1 MCQKRVRCIQ
11 LRTQHTYVCTHS
23 DGEECSEKVW
33 LGDMYCWFINTLFG
47 KLSMD
52 MFSDGKGTPVTGHIV
67 GERDIVFA
75 SDGIGKHF
83 TCAAALYFGI
93 VWYCAEEHAK
103 G

>member
-11 LRTQHTYVCTHS
+11 LLTQHAYVCTHS
-23 DGEECSEKVW
+23 DGEEYSEI
-33 LGDMYCWFINTLFG
+33 LGDMYSQFINTLFG
-47 KLSMD
+47 KLSID
-52 MFSDGKGTPVTGHIV
+52 ILSDGKGTPVTGHIV
-67 GERDIVFA
+67 GECDIVFA

>member
-1 MCQKRVRCIQ
+1 MCQKQVRCIQ

-23 DGEECSEKVW
+23 DREECSEIVW
-33 LGDMYCWFINTLFG
+33 LGDSQFIITHFN
-47 KLSMD
+47 KLSINI
-52 MFSDGKGTPVTGHIV
+52 FSDGKGTPVTGHIV

-75 SDGIGKHF
+75 SDGIRKHF

-93 VWYCAEEHAK
+93 VWYCAEEQAK